1 MATFQ
6 TIAPLLNAKL
16 QRSLSTL
23 PTVLG
28 NEGVNWIKDNFRR
41 QGYPDKS
48 FTAWKPRAA
57 NAKRNKGRGILIDTG
72 RLSRS
77 PRIMATGPLRV
88 DIGTDVP
95 YAKAHNDGFFGVVT
109 VKSHSR
115 AKIGK
120 IRMSSGKT
128 GEFRTKRGITG
139 TVQVKSHQRRMNLPR
154 RRFAGA
160 SPILASILR
169 KKAIVHIG
177 RDLKK

>member
-6 TIAPLLNAKL
+6 TIGPLLNGKL
-16 QRSLSTL
+16 QRSISTL
-23 PTVLG
+23 PTILG
-28 NEGVNWIKDNFRR
+28 NEGVNWVKDNFRR

-48 FTAWKPRAA
+48 FTAWKARAA
-57 NAKRNKGRGILIDTG
+57 NSKRNKGRGLLIDTG

-77 PRIMATGPLRV
+77 PRIMSTGPLRV
-88 DIGTDVP
+88 DIGVDVP
-95 YAKAHNDGFFGVVT
+95 YAKAHNDGFSGVVT

-139 TVQVKSHQRRMNLPR
+139 TSQVKSHQRRMNLPR
-154 RRFAGA
+154 RRFIGA

-169 KKAIVHIG
+169 KKAIIHLG
-177 RDLKK
+177 RELKK

>member
-6 TIAPLLNAKL
+6 TIEPLLTGKL
-16 QRSLSTL
+16 QRSISTL
-23 PTVLG
+23 PPILG
-28 NEGVNWIKDNFRR
+28 NEAVNWVKDNFRR

-57 NAKRNKGRGILIDTG
+57 NAKRNAGRGILINTG

-77 PRIMATGPLRV
+77 PRIMSTGVNRV
-88 DIGTDVP
+88 DIGVDVP
-95 YAKAHNDGFFGVVT
+95 YAKAHNDGYTGVVT

-115 AKIGK
+115 AKIGNIK
-120 IRMSSGKT
+120 MSSGKT

-139 TVQVKSHQRRMNLPR
+139 STQVKSHQRKMNLPR
-154 RRFAGA
+154 RRFIGA

-169 KKAIVHIG
+169 RKAIVHIG
-177 RDLKK
+177 RELKK